1 MILFFENG
9 RLGNQ
14 LFQYYG
20 LKNYFPKH
28 KLIFVGFSSLYSS
41 FSNIDVLFIRSNTN
55 SFLIRLFRKILFF
68 LSDIRILGK
77 INEIDSNKNFNL
89 NISKGILWNIFI
101 AQNIYFQHKSCINK
115 IVNPPKLKKKYTNNA
130 IKWLKKK
137 NIYYKYPNLVFVH
150 FRRGDYLSWPNKK
163 FPAVLDLSWYK
174 KNISFMKKKIKNPIF
189 IIMGDDANFIKNAFK
204 ETRGLVISENS
215 YIIDL
220 CIMRSCSHGILSASS
235 FAWWGALYSKN
246 YNEKKNYYIAPK
258 FWAGHRLKKWIPKNF
273 FTDWITYI
281 ELNNL
286 RR

>member
-28 KLIFVGFSSLYSS
+28 KLIFIGFSSLYNS
-41 FSNIDVLFIRSNTN
+41 FSNIDVLFIRSNIN
-55 SFLIRLFRKILFF
+55 SFLIRLSRKYSF

-101 AQNIYFQHKSCINK
+101 AQNIYFQHKSFINE

-130 IKWLKKK
+130 IKWFKKK
-137 NIYYKYPNLVFVH
+137 NISYKYPNLVFVH

-163 FPAVLDLSWYK
+163 FPAVLDLSWYE
-174 KNISFMKKKIKNPIF
+174 KNISNMKTTIKNPIF
-189 IIMGDDANFIKNAFK
+189 IIMGDDTHFLKNAFK
-204 ETRGLVISENS
+204 ESRGLVISENS
-215 YIIDL
+215 YIVDL
-220 CIMRSCSHGILSASS
+220 CIMSSCSHGILSASS

-246 YNEKKNYYIAPK
+246 YNKKKLLYSAKILG
-258 FWAGHRLKKWIPKNF
+258 W
-273 FTDWITYI
+273 T
-281 ELNNL
+281 
-286 RR
+286 